1 MKNRK
6 IIVTEIIINAPAGR
20 VWSVLTNLAGYEK
33 WNPFLIKSEG
43 EIKANTKLINVMR
56 NGTGT
61 MTFKPVVQRVEPM
74 VYFDWIGHLFLPG
87 IFDGHYYFKIQ
98 TISDSR
104 VKLIHGELFSG
115 ILSSFIFRKIRNDT
129 RLNFAKMNQALKN
142 EVEKSANQ

>member
-1 MKNRK
+1 
-6 IIVTEIIINAPAGR
+6 VTEIIINAPAGR

-87 IFDGHYYFKIQ
+87 IFDGHHYFKIQ